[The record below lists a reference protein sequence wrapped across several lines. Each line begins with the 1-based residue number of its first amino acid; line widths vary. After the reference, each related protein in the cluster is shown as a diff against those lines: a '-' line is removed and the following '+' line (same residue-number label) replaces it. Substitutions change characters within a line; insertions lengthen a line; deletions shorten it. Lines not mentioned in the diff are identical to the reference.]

1 MEQQKPKEQES
12 QQLLQKFKEKIQL
25 MESKDKL
32 IAIYLYRQMESN
44 LVAKERLDEF
54 ISDKQK
60 ILNDAIA

>member
-1 MEQQKPKEQES
+1 
-12 QQLLQKFKEKIQL
+12 

>member
-12 QQLLQKFKEKIQL
+12 LQLLQKFKEKIQL

-44 LVAKERLDEF
+44 LLAKERLDEF

>member
-12 QQLLQKFKEKIQL
+12 LQLLQKFKEKIQL